1 MSSTGKLYEYVSIYA
16 RRAVQADRA
25 GKRKEAIIHYV
36 RAIEILQKM
45 INFTDNPDLKQMY
58 YNKAKEYISRV
69 KNLQKRPSRA
79 VSRGRGEEREEEDE
93 EVGGLEQ
100 AIADTI
106 ITEKPEITW
115 EDVANLQTA
124 KQALREAI
132 IWPIMRPDLF
142 KGARTPWKGILLF
155 GPPGCGKTLLAKAVA
170 SECEATFFN
179 VSAAS
184 IMSKWLGESERLVK
198 TLFDQA
204 REKQPSIVFFD
215 EVDALTGTRGANEHD
230 SVRRVKT
237 QLMQAVDG
245 ILSKKSDQLVVI
257 GATNLPQQLDI
268 AMRRRFEKRVYVP
281 LPEKEARV
289 AVFRIHTKGV
299 EVDDSVDFDQLSE
312 WTVGFS
318 GADIALICRE
328 AIMAPL
334 RELDEKDLLKESTT
348 DVRPVT
354 RQDFLN
360 SLQRIKPSVSP
371 QELISYEDWYK
382 QFAVE

>member
-69 KNLQKRPSRA
+69 KDLQKRPTRT
-79 VSRGRGEEREEEDE
+79 VSRGRGEAKGEEDE

-106 ITEKPEITW
+106 ITEKPEIKW

-142 KGARTPWKGILLF
+142 QGARTPWKGILLF

-215 EVDALTGTRGANEHD
+215 EVDALTGARGTNEHD

-245 ILSKKSDQLVVI
+245 ILSKKTDRLVII

-281 LPEKEARV
+281 LPEKEARA

-299 EVDDSVDFDQLSE
+299 EINDSVDFDQLAE

-328 AIMAPL
+328 AIMVPL
-334 RELDEKDLLKESTT
+334 RELDESDLLKDATSK
-348 DVRPVT
+348 VRPVT
-354 RQDFLN
+354 KQDFLT

-371 QELISYEDWYK
+371 QELISYEDWQK